1 MANQGRLMFVFSWDF
16 QQIAGN
22 KSYEELFLF
31 GAGENNYTIYHQTD
45 NEIRE

>member
-1 MANQGRLMFVFSWDF
+1 MFVFSQGF
-16 QQIAGN
+16 LQITGN
-22 KSYEELFLF
+22 KTYEELFLF